1 MHTTLRRL
9 IDIATVV
16 ADATAGLYDPA
27 RDRRHAEEAHNADEE
42 EDDVVPV
49 AGVGDVARI
58 LQFGDGG
65 VRPAAKFAGY
75 LRPYEC
81 LTKSMCACILGCS
94 FASPQLVCPELA
106 CGQLVRRRL
115 RGMSLFQPLLH
126 GRRFLSADGLKM
138 NQIDRMSPCVLS

>member
-1 MHTTLRRL
+1 MKNHLLDECTLDPSADIAECGTRSGHRHLAAGVCALHTTLRRL

-16 ADATAGLYDPA
+16 ANAAARLDDPA
-27 RDRRHAEEAHNADEE
+27 RDRRHAEETHDTNKE

-75 LRPYEC
+75 LRP
-81 LTKSMCACILGCS
+81 
-94 FASPQLVCPELA
+94 
-106 CGQLVRRRL
+106 
-115 RGMSLFQPLLH
+115 
-126 GRRFLSADGLKM
+126 
-138 NQIDRMSPCVLS
+138 

>member
-9 IDIATVV
+9 IDIATIV
-16 ADATAGLYDPA
+16 ADATGLDDPA
-27 RDRRHAEEAHNADEE
+27 RNCRHAEEAHNADEE

-75 LRPYEC
+75 LGP
-81 LTKSMCACILGCS
+81 
-94 FASPQLVCPELA
+94 
-106 CGQLVRRRL
+106 
-115 RGMSLFQPLLH
+115 
-126 GRRFLSADGLKM
+126 
-138 NQIDRMSPCVLS
+138 